1 MAGRLSLVSVVGP
14 VMGATTEPV
23 NDPEPAAGR
32 RGACELLRQSFLS
45 GVAVVVPLLVTLVV
59 GFVTEIGRT
68 RGRLDASLDTAMA
81 SIPGVAEPGWGT

>member
-1 MAGRLSLVSVVGP
+1 
-14 VMGATTEPV
+14 
-23 NDPEPAAGR
+23 
-32 RGACELLRQSFLS
+32 
-45 GVAVVVPLLVTLVV
+45 VTLVV